1 MSELSENTL
10 ENPKLIN
17 VDSTDN
23 LVINTD
29 KIDNV
34 NTGPEAKKKQIRKP
48 LSEEQKE
55 KKREVLAKARLVR
68 SEKYKSKV
76 VDESEFKERV
86 NTISNLD
93 DIITRKVK
101 ESIPIKK
108 TKLSPEEK
116 EARQNAIIDKIVND
130 KLKQY
135 KPPKISDLELVKRLF

>member
-29 KIDNV
+29 KTDNV
-34 NTGPEAKKKQIRKP
+34 NTEPIAKKKQIRKP

-55 KKREVLAKARLVR
+55 KKREILAKARSVR
-68 SEKYKSKV
+68 AEKSKSKV
-76 VDESEFKERV
+76 VNESEFKERV

-108 TKLSPEEK
+108 TKLSPEET